1 MLIQSLTRPA
11 VLLRVEGGA
20 LLLAV
25 LVLYGQTGGNWLL
38 FVLLLLAPDLAA
50 LGYRAGNAVGATLY
64 NLAHTEIFPALLAAA
79 GVLGGQPLLLGLA
92 LIWFAHIGMD
102 RMLGYGLKY
111 ASGFKHTHLSAEA
124 STHGP
129 R

>member
-20 LLLAV
+20 LLLAA
-25 LVLYGQTGGNWLL
+25 LVLDGETGGNWLL
-38 FVLLLLAPDLAA
+38 FVVLLLAPDLAIV
-50 LGYRAGNAVGATLY
+50 GYRVGNATGAAVY

-79 GVLGGQPLLLGLA
+79 GLLGGQPLLLSLA

-102 RMLGYGLKY
+102 RVVGYGLKY
-111 ASGFKHTHLSAEA
+111 PDGFKQTHLSV
-124 STHGP
+124 
-129 R
+129 

>member
-20 LLLAV
+20 LLLAA
-25 LVLYGQTGGNWLL
+25 LALYGQTGGNWLL
-38 FVLLLLAPDLAA
+38 FVLLLLAPDLAI
-50 LGYRAGNAVGATLY
+50 LGYRAGTATGAAVY

-79 GVLGGQPLLLGLA
+79 GLLGGQPLVLSLA

-102 RMLGYGLKY
+102 RVLGYGLKY
-111 ASGFKHTHLSAEA
+111 PAGFKQTHLSVEA
-124 STHGP
+124 ATHKP